1 VISTLIDIII
11 RKRNFTIFFVILSV
25 LFGLLSYYYIPK
37 QDSPEVTPS
46 IAIITTVYP
55 GASPE
60 DVEKLV
66 TSPIEDNVA
75 EIKGYKYSRSISQDS
90 VSIVILELVNE
101 ADVDKAWTDL
111 RQIIQDTQHKLPEE
125 CFPTEI
131 NTNLAET
138 AGLIISLSG
147 QNYTYEQLSSM
158 AEDIK
163 RELSRIEGVSRI
175 ELKGELA
182 QEIQVT
188 VNTAELN
195 QYAISLED
203 IYNLLRIQNMEIP
216 SGAIETEDVRINVRT
231 PGIFTSIEDIE
242 NTIVT
247 ASSETGALVRLKDIA
262 YISWELED
270 SSYKLRHQGENAIFL
285 TGYFGDEKNIVLIGQ
300 DVRIKLDELK
310 TKIPPGVNV
319 SEITFQPEDVN
330 RSVNSFFLNL
340 LGGMFLVLVVVL
352 FGMGIRNALVA
363 STAIP
368 LSILLTFIAMN
379 LTGVKVHEISIA
391 ALIISLGILVD
402 NAIVVIDAI
411 QDYLD
416 KGMEKL
422 QACIQGT
429 RESVV
434 PIFTATIIATLAF
447 APIYIVPGMAGEYM
461 KSIPYMIFFSL
472 FASFFVAIFFIPV
485 MAYMTF
491 TKTSESKQEKDSRF
505 RLFFAAGLKKA
516 LQYKKLSLLLVGIVF
531 LLSFTLLKFIPLQF
545 FPLADKDMAYIDLYS
560 EKTADIRHTEVLTT
574 EVEKF
579 LQSQPEITSYTS
591 AIGDGLPK
599 FYLTVPAASPSR
611 DFAQIMFTTDLSK
624 SDRFTELEDL
634 TVYLQDELDQRLVTG
649 KATVQLLA
657 KAYPGAPIEV
667 LIMGEDRLQ
676 LQTTASVFTDTLRE
690 LPGTINV
697 EDDAD
702 EAIYEFTVDVD
713 SDRATNMGITK
724 YDIQRQINI
733 ALKGSQSSV
742 YRKAGNEYAI
752 IVKSDISSQEELAN
766 LAIKSSI
773 TDHKILLKQ
782 FAGIRL
788 SSVYPSIKK
797 YDSKQSITVSSYL
810 QPGYSAV
817 EMESLLKEEIL
828 TKDLDLDGVEIIYEG
843 ETKDITDNFSELGFG
858 AIYGLLGIYIILML
872 QFSSFR
878 QPFIILGTVPL
889 SLIGVLL
896 GLFLFRQP
904 LSFTALVGVVA
915 LMGLVIKNG
924 ILLIEYIN
932 KAKKDG
938 QDTETAC
945 KGALQRRYRPI
956 ILSSVTTVF
965 GLLPLVFSGSALF
978 VPMSVA
984 LMAGLLVSTLLTLIF
999 IPLLYRVVEEKNN
1012 ITTTTDHE
1020 NTGTSM

>member
-1 VISTLIDIII
+1 MISNLIRLVIY
-11 RKRNFTIFFVILSV
+11 KRNFTIFFVFLAV
-25 LFGLLSYYYIPK
+25 LLGLLSYYYIPK
-37 QDSPEVTPS
+37 QDSPDVTPS

-66 TSPIEDNVA
+66 TRPIEDEIA

-101 ADVDKAWTDL
+101 ADVDKAWTSL
-111 RQIIQDTQHKLPEE
+111 RQGIQDIQHILPQE
-125 CFPTEI
+125 CYPTEV

-147 QNYTYEQLSSM
+147 QDYTYEQLAAM

-175 ELKGELA
+175 ELKGKLA

-188 VNTAELN
+188 INTAELN

-247 ASSETGALVRLKDIA
+247 VSKETGALVRLKDIA
-262 YISWELED
+262 RISWELED
-270 SSYKLRHQGENAIFL
+270 SSYKLRHQGENAIL
-285 TGYFGDEKNIVLIGQ
+285 LAGYFGDEKNIVLIGQ
-300 DVRIKLDELK
+300 DVRIKLEELK
-310 TKIPPGVNV
+310 GKISPGVTVN
-319 SEITFQPEDVN
+319 EITFQPEDVN

-352 FGMGIRNALVA
+352 VGMGIRNALVA

-411 QDYLD
+411 QDHLD

-422 QACIQGT
+422 RACIQGT
-429 RESVV
+429 RESIL
-434 PIFTATIIATLAF
+434 PIFTATMIATLAF

-461 KSIPYMIFFSL
+461 SSIPYMIFFSL
-472 FASFFVAIFFIPV
+472 FASFFVAILFIPA

-491 TKTSESKQEKDSRF
+491 TRTSEKQEKDSRF
-505 RLFFAAGLKKA
+505 RILFATGLDKA
-516 LQYKKLSLLLVGIVF
+516 LCYKKISLLLVGAVF
-531 LLSFTLLKFIPLQF
+531 LLSFILLKFIPLQF

-574 EVEKF
+574 EVEEF
-579 LQSQPEITSYTS
+579 LKAQPEITSYTS
-591 AIGDGLPK
+591 AIGEGLPK
-599 FYLTVPAASPSR
+599 FYLTVPTSSPSR

-624 SDRFTELEDL
+624 SDRFTELEEL
-634 TVYLQDELDQRLVTG
+634 TVYLQNELDQRLVTG

-667 LIMGEDRLQ
+667 RILGVDRQQ
-676 LQTTASVFTDTLRE
+676 LQSTASIFTESLGE
-690 LPGTINV
+690 IPGTINI

-713 SDRATNMGITK
+713 SDKATTMGITK

-733 ALKGSQSSV
+733 ALKGSQPSV

-752 IVKSDISSQEELAN
+752 VVKSDINSQEELAN
-766 LAIKSSI
+766 LAIKSSV
-773 TDHKILLKQ
+773 TKSKVLLKQ
-782 FAGIRL
+782 FALIRL

-797 YDSKQSITVSSYL
+797 YDTKQCITVSSYL

-817 EMESLLKEEIL
+817 DIESALKKKMRN
-828 TKDLDLDGVEIIYEG
+828 KDLELEEVEIMYEG
-843 ETKDITDNFSELGFG
+843 ESKDIVDNFSELGFG
-858 AIYGLLGIYIILML
+858 AIYALLGIYIILML

-878 QPFIILGTVPL
+878 QPLIILGTVPL
-889 SLIGVLL
+889 SLIGVFL

-904 LSFTALVGVVA
+904 LSFTALVGVVS

-924 ILLIEYIN
+924 ILLIEYMN

-938 QDTETAC
+938 QDIETAC

-999 IPLLYRVVEEKNN
+999 IPLLYRVIEEKKSTK
-1012 ITTTTDHE
+1012 IIIDHE
-1020 NTGTSM
+1020 NTGVSV